1 MKVTAE
7 NLKTTLNGEIYL
19 KIFCTYFYCVIKT
32 FFDWIAR
39 TKDIDDMGGKMP
51 TSCKDLELMGQKIG
65 GIFLVKGLKNINAV
79 FCDFNPNTNNGNYE
93 HQLFG
98 NYSAQFKFLKIRK
111 FRKMDWSR

>member
-1 MKVTAE
+1 MY
-7 NLKTTLNGEIYL
+7 I
-19 KIFCTYFYCVIKT
+19 FYCVIKT

-39 TKDIDDMGGKMP
+39 TKDIDDISGEMP

-65 GIFLVKGLKNINAV
+65 GIFLVKGLKNINTV
-79 FCDFNPNTNNGNYE
+79 YCDFNPNTNNGNYK

-98 NYSAQFKFLKIRK
+98 NYSAQLKFLKIRK

>member
-1 MKVTAE
+1 MHSEVKRELAGVKVTAE

-51 TSCKDLELMGQKIG
+51 TSCKDLELMGQKIS
-65 GIFLVKGLKNINAV
+65 GIFLVKG
-79 FCDFNPNTNNGNYE
+79 
-93 HQLFG
+93 
-98 NYSAQFKFLKIRK
+98 
-111 FRKMDWSR
+111 